1 MIAWLVLAQAA
12 LVGLLGVGVTIAGIA
27 KVRMNDWLL
36 AAAAIATLT
45 LVVQI
50 VASIVA
56 PFVGSVPTGDPFE
69 YWVYLIMALLIPPAA
84 ALWALI
90 DKGRW
95 GVVAL
100 GVGLMSVAVMIYR
113 MHQIWFVQVY

>member
-1 MIAWLVLAQAA
+1 
-12 LVGLLGVGVTIAGIA
+12 
-27 KVRMNDWLL
+27 MNDWILG
-36 AAAAIATLT
+36 AAAIATLT

-50 VASIVA
+50 VASIIA
-56 PFVGSVPTGDPFE
+56 PFTGSGPTGDPFE
-69 YWVYLIMALLIPPAA
+69 YWVYLVMAVLIPPAV

-100 GVGLMSVAVMIYR
+100 GVALMSVGVMVYR
-113 MHQIWFVQVY
+113 MHQIWFVQVF